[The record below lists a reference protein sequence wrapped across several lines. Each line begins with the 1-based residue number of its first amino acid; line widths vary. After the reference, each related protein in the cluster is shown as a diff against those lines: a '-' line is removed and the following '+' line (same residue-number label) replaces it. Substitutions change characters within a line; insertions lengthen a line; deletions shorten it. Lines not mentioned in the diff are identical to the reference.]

1 MTINGHETSIFN
13 KGERAMSATMVTI
26 AMPKGRIFEE
36 AAELL
41 RKAGYK
47 LPPEFDDSRK
57 LIIDVPEEN
66 LRFILARPM
75 DVVTYVEHG
84 VADLGIAGKDVMLE
98 EDRDVYEVLD
108 LKISACYLAVAGLPD
123 TTYDVAPKV
132 ATKYPKIAS
141 SYFRE
146 QGEQVEIIKLN
157 GSIELAPLIGLAERI
172 VDIVSTGRTLK
183 ENGLVELQRIQDIT
197 SRLIVNPV
205 SYRMKDQYIDDMV
218 ERLSAVIEGAK

>member
-1 MTINGHETSIFN
+1 MSTS
-13 KGERAMSATMVTI
+13 STMLTI

-41 RKAGYK
+41 RRAGYK

-66 LRFILARPM
+66 IRFILAKPM

-108 LKISACYLAVAGLPD
+108 LKISACYLAVAGLPNAKAVS
-123 TTYDVAPKV
+123 VAPKI
-132 ATKYPKIAS
+132 ATKYPSVAS
-141 SYFRE
+141 RYFRE

-157 GSIELAPLIGLAERI
+157 GSIELAPMIGLAERI

-183 ENGLVELQRIQDIT
+183 ENGLVELERIQDIT

-205 SYRMKDQYIDDMV
+205 SYRMKDQFIDDMV
-218 ERLSAVIEGAK
+218 ERLSAVIEGEKN